1 LFSYLNLTILKSKRE
16 ISRKKAQK
24 AQNLFFYKVKFLR
37 SSVSICGFIFP
48 WRFFAPFCG

>member
-1 LFSYLNLTILKSKRE
+1 LNLTILKSKRE

-37 SSVSICGFIFP
+37 SSVSILWFHFSLA
-48 WRFFAPFCG
+48 FFAPFCG